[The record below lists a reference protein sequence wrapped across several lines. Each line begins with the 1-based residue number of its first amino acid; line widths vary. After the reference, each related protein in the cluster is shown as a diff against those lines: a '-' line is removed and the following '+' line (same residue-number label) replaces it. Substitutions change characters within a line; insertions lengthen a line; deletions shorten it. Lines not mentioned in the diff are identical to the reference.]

1 MLLFSDIRFGDPRI
15 EGKTA
20 RGPDSNGELA
30 PDLRRG
36 ELVGVTCH
44 VLTGGGV
51 SHELPDA
58 DRRRDP
64 QPPLGGVPIINWT

>member
-1 MLLFSDIRFGDPRI
+1 MLLFSDILFGEPSIDGR
-15 EGKTA
+15 TA
-20 RGPDSNGELA
+20 SGPDSKGELA

-51 SHELPDA
+51 SQELPDA
-58 DRRRDP
+58 DLLR
-64 QPPLGGVPIINWT
+64 